1 MSTAL
6 ADSREYV
13 SQSGQSY
20 RIEQVL
26 QEETSPSQKICL
38 ALDDGV
44 DPLAIVIERQI
55 SYFADEDALNGFL
68 RYLGDNPWV
77 WDFEVIQDG
86 FNKDNLHRSFFL
98 WKSVDDD
105 FKSAMKNF
113 DLEKRIT
120 AREALAHKWFE
131 GV

>member
-38 ALDDGV
+38 AV
-44 DPLAIVIERQI
+44 DLQEINNRLHSSANHVR
-55 SYFADEDALNGFL
+55 L
-68 RYLGDNPWV
+68 V
-77 WDFEVIQDG
+77 QDTIPVG
-86 FNKDNLHRSFFL
+86 
-98 WKSVDDD
+98 
-105 FKSAMKNF
+105 
-113 DLEKRIT
+113 E
-120 AREALAHKWFE
+120 E
-131 GV
+131 